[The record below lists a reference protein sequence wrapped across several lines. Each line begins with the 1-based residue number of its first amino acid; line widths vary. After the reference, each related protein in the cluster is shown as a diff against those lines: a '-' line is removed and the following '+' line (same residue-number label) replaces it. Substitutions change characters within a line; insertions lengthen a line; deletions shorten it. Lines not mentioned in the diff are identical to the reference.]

1 MANAGIL
8 ISWEDSKVGRE
19 ALGAELWMSSIAF
32 YQRQVELGAVESF
45 EPFLLHRHGGDRN
58 GCILLRGD
66 REKLDALKRSDEF
79 VAITVK
85 AIHCL
90 TCFSVVDVYLGDGL
104 TKLMGT
110 WMAVLS
116 GA

>member
-1 MANAGIL
+1 L

-32 YQRQVELGAVESF
+32 YQRKVEDGTLESF
-45 EPFLLHRHGGDRN
+45 EPFMAHRHGGDRN
-58 GCILLRGD
+58 GFILLRGD

-79 VAITVK
+79 VTITVK

-90 TCFSVVDVYLGDGL
+90 TCFSAIDVYLGDGL

-110 WMAVLS
+110 WMQALAGS
-116 GA
+116 